1 MLRGMSA
8 LPAEPAPPATVGI
21 AEAGKTLSRLI
32 DRVQA
37 GDQITITRGGR
48 PVAVLTPVPRPAI
61 PDTPTGHLLLQW
73 FEEFGP
79 DEEFA
84 ADIDEVVQER

>member
-1 MLRGMSA
+1 MSP
-8 LPAEPAPPATVGI
+8 LPADPVPSAPVGI
-21 AEAGKTLSRLI
+21 AEVGKSLSRLI
-32 DRVQA
+32 DRVET
-37 GDQITITRGGR
+37 GEQITITRGGR
-48 PVAVLTPVPRPAI
+48 RVAVLTPVPRPVI
-61 PDTPTGHLLLQW
+61 PDAPTGHLLLQW